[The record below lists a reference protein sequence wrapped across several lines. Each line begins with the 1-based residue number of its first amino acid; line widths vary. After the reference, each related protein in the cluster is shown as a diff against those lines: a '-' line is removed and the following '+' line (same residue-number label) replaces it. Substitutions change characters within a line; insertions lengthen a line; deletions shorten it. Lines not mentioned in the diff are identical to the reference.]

1 MTTIVFHPD
10 VKEYLT
16 NTPNLDNTT
25 KYQGMIDVPCHVC
38 QNNCMRIFQEELEFF
53 KYECVDCWVID

>member
-16 NTPNLDNTT
+16 NTPNLDNAT
-25 KYQGMIDVPCHVC
+25 KYQGMIDVPCKIC
-38 QNNCMRIFQEELEFF
+38 GDNYMRMFPDDAEFL